1 MHFFFGPLG
10 LSFWPFWANL
20 WVGVRFNTFLEPTY
34 VDNQLWFWKVSLIFS
49 FLIWSNL
56 GPFLNYFWAFGGY
69 FFGLGSDSKNL
80 LLPTY
85 IDNQLWFWKY
95 SHIFLFSI
103 WPHLGPFLHFFGT
116 FGAIF
121 WPFGAYCVV
130 GVRFKNIFGT
140 YLCRK
145 STLVLEIQPYL
156 FVYNLAKFGAF
167 FTFFGPFEAIFGVGV
182 KFKKKFETYLHRLT
196 TFILEV

>member
-1 MHFFFGPLG
+1 MAIF
-10 LSFWPFWANL
+10 
-20 WVGVRFNTFLEPTY
+20 WVGVRFKKFIATYLYRQPTLVLEVQPY
-34 VDNQLWFWKVSLIFS
+34 LFVF
-49 FLIWSNL
+49 NL
-56 GPFLNYFWAFGGY
+56 A
-69 FFGLGSDSKNL
+69 
-80 LLPTY
+80 
-85 IDNQLWFWKY
+85 
-95 SHIFLFSI
+95 
-103 WPHLGPFLHFFGT
+103 T
-116 FGAIF
+116 FGAFFALFWALRGYFF

-182 KFKKKFETYLHRLT
+182 KFKKNFETYLHRLT

>member
-1 MHFFFGPLG
+1 MG
-10 LSFWPFWANL
+10 
-20 WVGVRFNTFLEPTY
+20 PTY
-34 VDNQLWFWKVSLIFS
+34 VSNQLL
-49 FLIWSNL
+49 FL
-56 GPFLNYFWAFGGY
+56 
-69 FFGLGSDSKNL
+69 
-80 LLPTY
+80 
-85 IDNQLWFWKY
+85 KY
-95 SHIFLFSI
+95 SHIFLNYDFAPFWAYWAIFNSLGVIFWLEVRFKTFFLSTKGIHLGENSSIFFYLI
-103 WPHLGPFLHFFGT
+103 WPHLGLFLHFSGP
-116 FGAIF
+116 FGAFF

-182 KFKKKFETYLHRLT
+182 KFKNF
-196 TFILEV
+196 F